1 MGTSIQNRPESRGIP
16 SSPLRGLVLLFS
28 WVHCEIPF
36 PSDLIFD
43 LIDQLDCLAVAS
55 DVIQDVSVI
64 VSFILVRGGIFVVLF
79 RNLFVRFGDIELAL
93 VVPIIRILVGHILF
107 TLNFDGHDIL
117 MVTNPSLPVEVLVD
131 LNSRN
136 RLFQI
141 RLELLLTI
149 RFDDRSLE
157 ADVLELLIK
166 ELHQLHTPFP
176 IITDQVIAYVLV

>member
-1 MGTSIQNRPESRGIP
+1 
-16 SSPLRGLVLLFS
+16 
-28 WVHCEIPF
+28 
-36 PSDLIFD
+36 
-43 LIDQLDCLAVAS
+43 
-55 DVIQDVSVI
+55 
-64 VSFILVRGGIFVVLF
+64 
-79 RNLFVRFGDIELAL
+79 
-93 VVPIIRILVGHILF
+93 
-107 TLNFDGHDIL
+107 
-117 MVTNPSLPVEVLVD
+117 MVTNSSLPVEVLVD